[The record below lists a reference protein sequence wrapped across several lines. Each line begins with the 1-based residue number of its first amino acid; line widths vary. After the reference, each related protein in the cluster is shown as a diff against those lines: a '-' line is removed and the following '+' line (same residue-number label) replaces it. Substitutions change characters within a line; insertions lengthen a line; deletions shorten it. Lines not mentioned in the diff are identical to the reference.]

1 MIKPS
6 QSPYGSP
13 VLFVKKPDG
22 SLRFC
27 VDYRSL
33 NKISIKDK
41 YPLPRASD
49 LIDRLKGARYF
60 TGLDLRSGYWQ
71 IRIAKED
78 THKTAFL
85 CRYGQYEWLTMPFG
99 LTNAPSTFMRV
110 MNNCF
115 SDMLDEC
122 VVIFLDDI
130 LIYSK
135 TLEEHAKH
143 VRQVLDRLRQH
154 QFYVKLKKSELFK
167 QCVTFLGHDISAN
180 GVSVN

>member
-1 MIKPS
+1 MADHAIWS
-6 QSPYGSP
+6 NQ
-13 VLFVKKPDG
+13 
-22 SLRFC
+22 C
-27 VDYRSL
+27 A
-33 NKISIKDK
+33 K
-41 YPLPRASD
+41 YLH
-49 LIDRLKGARYF
+49 ARYEQ
-60 TGLDLRSGYWQ
+60 L
-71 IRIAKED
+71 
-78 THKTAFL
+78 
-85 CRYGQYEWLTMPFG
+85 
-99 LTNAPSTFMRV
+99 
-110 MNNCF
+110 F
-115 SDMLDEC
+115 SDMLDGC